1 VSEMIDDDV
10 LLTTLGAA
18 LAPEPLSPN
27 ADQMAALHSALD
39 ARSGL
44 PSAAVPDAVI
54 VPFDPSSGT
63 TGTRSARIHR
73 LRHPVA
79 VLVGV
84 AVLAT
89 SGVAAA
95 GVATD
100 TMPAPARHVAYSI
113 GLPVTSPALEST
125 RSTMNALEVALQ
137 GHDRAAIVASSALL
151 KHEIAALSASDRSLV
166 EPTAGRLLAS
176 ADSFLEGDATS
187 DSPATSIPPTTGTG
201 THADTGVSGESGSTR
216 PSDDISTT
224 PAGSSEPTDRS
235 DSSVP
240 PVDGGSGTP
249 PQESVGGDGPS
260 GSGPAGDQGSSGDS
274 ASSGSSDSGTS
285 PLSGSP
291 RPANELDPA
300 ADSTPG

>member
-1 VSEMIDDDV
+1 MSEMIDDDV
-10 LLTTLGAA
+10 LLSTLGAA
-18 LAPEPLSPN
+18 LAPEPTSPN

-44 PSAAVPDAVI
+44 ASVAVPDAVI
-54 VPFDPSSGT
+54 VPFHASGRS

-113 GLPVTSPALEST
+113 GLPVTSPALESA
-125 RSTMNALEVALQ
+125 RSTMHALDLALQ

-151 KHEIAALSASDRSLV
+151 KREIAALSASDRSLV
-166 EPTAGRLLAS
+166 EPAAGRLLAS
-176 ADSFLEGDATS
+176 ADSFLDEDATI

-201 THADTGVSGESGSTR
+201 THADTGDSDSTR

-249 PQESVGGDGPS
+249 PQESGGGDGPS

-274 ASSGSSDSGTS
+274 VSSGSSDSGTS
-285 PLSGSP
+285 QPSGSP
-291 RPANELDPA
+291 RPANELSPA